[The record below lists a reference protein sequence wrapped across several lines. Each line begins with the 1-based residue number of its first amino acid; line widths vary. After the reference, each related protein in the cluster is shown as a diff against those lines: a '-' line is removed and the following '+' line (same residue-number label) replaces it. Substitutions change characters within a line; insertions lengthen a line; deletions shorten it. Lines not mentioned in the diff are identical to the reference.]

1 VRQIVDWLNGPEP
14 KKLKSPIRV
23 ASRAHY
29 ELLRVF
35 PFQTDSGKVARLF
48 MNLLLLRSGHPPAI
62 VHSTERQRYY
72 EALRGALPTLI
83 QMVTE
88 SILNGLVS
96 IEKLLDEHDIKV
108 RTAPAPT

>member
-1 VRQIVDWLNGPEP
+1 
-14 KKLKSPIRV
+14 
-23 ASRAHY
+23 
-29 ELLRVF
+29 
-35 PFQTDSGKVARLF
+35 
-48 MNLLLLRSGHPPAI
+48 MNLLLLRAGHPPAI

-96 IEKLLDEHDIKV
+96 IEKLLDDQEIKL
-108 RTAPAPT
+108 RTNPA